1 MPLVPSS
8 CADIIRSA
16 AAGPRRTQIKPSA
29 RSVST
34 KPATAIKKL
43 AIVSSLSQG
52 PPEEVLVF
60 GQLRHDRLAYVEA
73 VNQDYATLI

>member
-1 MPLVPSS
+1 M
-8 CADIIRSA
+8 SA

-43 AIVSSLSQG
+43 AIVSFLSQG

-60 GQLRHDRLAYVEA
+60 GQLRHNRLAYVEA
-73 VNQDYATLI
+73 VDQDYATLI